1 MKRVEFP
8 STRGTFRF
16 DNDQFPL
23 LGYWVRQVAV
33 DARGRLINEQR
44 GLLQN
49 NARDP
54 MAAECPMS
62 PAPPPPPQPVK
73 K

>member
-1 MKRVEFP
+1 VKRVDFP

-23 LGYWVRQVAV
+23 LHYWVRQVGA
-33 DARGRLINEQR
+33 DGRGRPVNEQR
-44 GLLQN
+44 GLL
-49 NARDP
+49 AKDPRDP
-54 MAAECPMS
+54 LAAECPMS
-62 PAPPPPPQPVK
+62 PAPPPAPTK